1 MGAPGRS
8 PRGRDHRRRYQER
21 WRLEYLVELDG
32 GRRGLVC
39 MVCGGALASLKMSTV
54 KRHIRQRH
62 PGSTR
67 LSGPVKA
74 LIAQEWSEK
83 AAHLLALG
91 LPSPESPRDPAAPG
105 TAAASEEGGGDE
117 EEEEPEEEEW
127 WGELAQGQSRWR
139 GRGGRG
145 PGQAGTEGWECLG
158 ERGWG
163 EWKVEG
169 DVGEGG
175 TGGPRWAA
183 VELKR
188 DTRAACRLPAPMRS
202 FVPS

>member
-117 EEEEPEEEEW
+117 EEEPEEEW

-139 GRGGRG
+139 GREGAGARARQGQRAGSAWVEGGGKSGRLKGTLGRAGQEDRGGRL
-145 PGQAGTEGWECLG
+145 W
-158 ERGWG
+158 
-163 EWKVEG
+163 
-169 DVGEGG
+169 
-175 TGGPRWAA
+175 
-183 VELKR
+183 
-188 DTRAACRLPAPMRS
+188 S
-202 FVPS
+202 

>member
-1 MGAPGRS
+1 MGVPGRS

-21 WRLEYLVELDG
+21 WRLEYLMELDG

-39 MVCGGALASLKMSTV
+39 MVCGGALASLKMSTI

-67 LSGPVKA
+67 LSGPVRA

-91 LPSPESPRDPAAPG
+91 LPRPEPPRDPAAPR
-105 TAAASEEGGGDE
+105 TAAASEEGGGE

-139 GRGGRG
+139 GRVGAGTRARRGPRAGSAWVEGGGESGRLKGISGRTGPEGPGGR
-145 PGQAGTEGWECLG
+145 
-158 ERGWG
+158 R
-163 EWKVEG
+163 
-169 DVGEGG
+169 
-175 TGGPRWAA
+175 
-183 VELKR
+183 
-188 DTRAACRLPAPMRS
+188 RS
-202 FVPS
+202 

>member
-1 MGAPGRS
+1 M
-8 PRGRDHRRRYQER
+8 
-21 WRLEYLVELDG
+21 ELDG

-39 MVCGGALASLKMSTV
+39 MVCGGSLASLKMSTI

-91 LPSPESPRDPAAPG
+91 LPCPESPKDPAAPS

-117 EEEEPEEEEW
+117 EEEPEEEEW
-127 WGELAQGQSRWR
+127 WGELV
-139 GRGGRG
+139 
-145 PGQAGTEGWECLG
+145 
-158 ERGWG
+158 ER
-163 EWKVEG
+163 
-169 DVGEGG
+169 
-175 TGGPRWAA
+175 
-183 VELKR
+183 
-188 DTRAACRLPAPMRS
+188 
-202 FVPS
+202 